1 MARDSG
7 EIITPEDRE
16 LFSKIAADIR
26 NNPAAYAEAGKWLDE
41 YCSAGAYWQR
51 QEKRLE
57 ELEEL
62 GKTRPNRPHNDREI
76 ADLKEKL
83 EKRADV
89 SLFKGFSRCR
99 ECWEGKYEDGGFVSK
114 PDAKIIILITWLLS
128 DPDAGETEPSITR
141 LQKWAWEPTDDIL
154 SGSRSY
160 ASSLWR
166 QDDLRYGAWMKLVR
180 IVSAK
185 LGEAPDK
192 TGLAS
197 QGEKHA
203 LVHRFLY
210 NVLRASIKH
219 LPLVGSF
226 LHDVI
231 YGTLDSRPPGRQTT
245 AKGQT
250 PQTNGTVR
258 HQEKQRKKER
268 ASEKW
273 YQTNTFKF
281 VVIPLIV
288 ALFLGIPTWIGL
300 FGGDSGRSRDS
311 GEVST
316 KNRVARSLKEICED
330 IDSRP
335 LLQQEATAKNYIGIR
350 IQREQVKLLHI
361 QEYTED
367 GTFQLTMILPDQ
379 SDVSYLVVCNI

>member
-1 MARDSG
+1 MPTDSG
-7 EIITPEDRE
+7 QTITPEDRE
-16 LFSKIAADIR
+16 LFSKIARHIR
-26 NNPAAYAEAGKWLDE
+26 TNPTAYTETGKWLDE
-41 YCSAGAYWQR
+41 YCSEDSYWQR
-51 QEKRLE
+51 QEHKLKELKELQKGISAFPVHRVKQLE
-57 ELEEL
+57 EEIE
-62 GKTRPNRPHNDREI
+62 TRRTPASIIRFQEACDY
-76 ADLKEKL
+76 LQEKY
-83 EKRADV
+83 KDQQ
-89 SLFKGFSRCR
+89 FIP
-99 ECWEGKYEDGGFVSK
+99 ED
-114 PDAKIIILITWLLS
+114 DARRIILITWLLT
-128 DPDAGETEPSITR
+128 DPDAERSSLTITE
-141 LQKWAWEPTDDIL
+141 LDKWSWEPNDVSRL
-154 SGSRSY
+154 SRGY
-160 ASSLWR
+160 AQFLWSADQQVYKR
-166 QDDLRYGAWMKLVR
+166 WMKLVR
-180 IVSAK
+180 IVSAN

-210 NVLRASIKH
+210 IVLRASIKH